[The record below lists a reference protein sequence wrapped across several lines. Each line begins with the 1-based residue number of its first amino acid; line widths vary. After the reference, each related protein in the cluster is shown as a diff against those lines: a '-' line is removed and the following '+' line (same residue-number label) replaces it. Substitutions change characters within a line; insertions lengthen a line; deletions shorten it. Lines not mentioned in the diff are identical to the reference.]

1 MATLAAVPASDI
13 VRLLRRIVPST
24 ALLSRSAAF
33 GVVSRGVDLV
43 ALPAWRLITPQR
55 LPPLRYMVRTGVGNN
70 VLFPH
75 YYYLTAGADLWTFI
89 LGNGYATLDST
100 VVDIGSGVGKAALT
114 LRDFDYL
121 GNRFTG
127 QYFGFDVD
135 AEMVDWCA
143 TAFPSDRFHFSHVD
157 ARSAVYNPEG
167 GTAPPQLA
175 VADGAADLVIAQ
187 SLLSHL
193 LEDDV
198 VHYLREAHR
207 MLRPGRRMIATVF
220 CLDDLQAQGNL
231 GGRWTFEHQLGAA
244 RVENPRFP
252 ESAVA
257 YPRSW
262 LVDSAR
268 DAGFSQAEV
277 LAASYHS
284 ILLCTK

>member
-1 MATLAAVPASDI
+1 VL
-13 VRLLRRIVPST
+13 
-24 ALLSRSAAF
+24 
-33 GVVSRGVDLV
+33 SRGVDLFV
-43 ALPAWRLITPQR
+43 LPAWRLVTPQP
-55 LPPLRYMVRTGVGNN
+55 LPPLRYIVRTGVGNN

-100 VVDIGSGVGKAALT
+100 IVDIGSGIGKAALT
-114 LRDFDYL
+114 LRDYDYL

-127 QYFGFDVD
+127 RYYGFDVD
-135 AEMVDWCA
+135 KEMVEWCA
-143 TAFPSDRFHFSHVD
+143 HAFPSDRFQFEHVD
-157 ARSAVYNPEG
+157 TRSAVYNPDG
-167 GTAPPQLA
+167 STVPPPLA
-175 VADGAADLVIAQ
+175 VADGTADLVVAQ

-207 MLRPGRRMIATVF
+207 MLRPGSRMMSTVF
-220 CLDDLQAQGNL
+220 CLDDLEEQDLL
-231 GGRWTFEHQLGAA
+231 GDRWTFEHQLGAA
-244 RVENPRFP
+244 RVENPRYP

-257 YPRSW
+257 YPRTW
-262 LVDSAR
+262 MLDAAR

>member
-1 MATLAAVPASDI
+1 VSSPDV
-13 VRLLRRIVPST
+13 VRLLRRFIPST
-24 ALLSRSAAF
+24 ALLSHSAVF
-33 GVVSRGVDLV
+33 GVLSRGVDLI
-43 ALPAWRLITPQR
+43 ALPAWRLVTPQR
-55 LPPLRYMVRTGVGNN
+55 LPPLRYIVRTGVGNN

-89 LGNGYATLDST
+89 LGNGYATLEST
-100 VVDIGSGVGKAALT
+100 IVDIGSGIGKTALT

-127 QYFGFDVD
+127 QYYGFDVD
-135 AEMVDWCA
+135 EEMVEWCA
-143 TAFPSDRFHFSHVD
+143 GAFPSDRFHFEHVD
-157 ARSAVYNPEG
+157 TRSSVYNPDG
-167 GTAPPQLA
+167 SPTPPALT

-198 VHYLREAHR
+198 VHYLREARR
-207 MLRPGRRMIATVF
+207 MLSMGNRMMATVF
-220 CLDDLQAQGNL
+220 CLDDLEEQGNI
-231 GGRWTFEHQLGAA
+231 GGRWTFEHRVGAA
-244 RVENPRFP
+244 HVENPRFP

-257 YPRSW
+257 YSRAW
-262 LVDSAR
+262 MVDAAR
-268 DAGFSQAEV
+268 EAGFSQAEV

>member
-1 MATLAAVPASDI
+1 MPSPEI
-13 VRLLRRIVPST
+13 VRLLRRFIPST
-24 ALLSRSAAF
+24 ALLSHSAAF
-33 GVVSRGVDLV
+33 GVISRGVDLI
-43 ALPAWRLITPQR
+43 ALPAWRLVTPQR
-55 LPPLRYMVRTGVGNN
+55 LPPLRYIVRTGVGNN

-100 VVDIGSGVGKAALT
+100 IVDIGSGIGKAALT

-127 QYFGFDVD
+127 QYYGFDVD
-135 AEMVDWCA
+135 EEMVAWCA
-143 TAFPSDRFHFSHVD
+143 RAFPSDRFQFEYVST
-157 ARSAVYNPEG
+157 RSTVYNPAG
-167 GTAPPQLA
+167 SSARPPLA
-175 VADGAADLVIAQ
+175 VGDGAIDLVIAQ

-207 MLRPGRRMIATVF
+207 MLRPASRMMATVF
-220 CLDDLQAQGNL
+220 CLEDLEEQGNL
-231 GGRWTFEHQLGAA
+231 GGRWTFEHQVGAA
-244 RVENPRFP
+244 HVENPRFP

-257 YPRSW
+257 YSRAW
-262 LVDSAR
+262 MVGAAR
-268 DAGFSQAEV
+268 EAGFSQADV
-277 LAASYHS
+277 LPASYHS

>member
-1 MATLAAVPASDI
+1 MSSPEV
-13 VRLLRRIVPST
+13 VRLLRRFIPST
-24 ALLSRSAAF
+24 ALLSHSAAF
-33 GVVSRGVDLV
+33 GVLSRGVDLIV
-43 ALPAWRLITPQR
+43 LPAWRLVTPQR
-55 LPPLRYMVRTGVGNN
+55 LPPLRYIVRTGVGNN
-70 VLFPH
+70 VFFPH

-100 VVDIGSGVGKAALT
+100 IVDIGSGIGKAALT

-121 GNRFTG
+121 GSRFTG
-127 QYFGFDVD
+127 QYYGFDVD
-135 AEMVDWCA
+135 EEMVEWCA
-143 TAFPSDRFHFSHVD
+143 HAFPSDRFHFEHVD
-157 ARSAVYNPEG
+157 TRSSVYNPDG
-167 GTAPPQLA
+167 SAISPALT

-207 MLRPGRRMIATVF
+207 MLGHGSRMMATVF
-220 CLDDLQAQGNL
+220 CLDDLEEQGNL
-231 GGRWTFEHQLGAA
+231 GGRWTFGHRVGAA
-244 RVENPRFP
+244 HVENQRFP

-257 YPRSW
+257 YTRAW
-262 LVDSAR
+262 MIDAAR
-268 DAGFSQAEV
+268 AAGFSQADV